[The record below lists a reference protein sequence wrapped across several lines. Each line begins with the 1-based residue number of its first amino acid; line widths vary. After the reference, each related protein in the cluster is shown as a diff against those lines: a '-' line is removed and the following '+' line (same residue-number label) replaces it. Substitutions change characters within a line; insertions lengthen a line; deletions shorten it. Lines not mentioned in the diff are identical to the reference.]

1 MSRQSA
7 DVVIIGSGP
16 TGSAYARVI
25 RNDWPEARILMVEA
39 GPQILPQKGA
49 HLDNIAD
56 LDERAAFEVYAQGGD
71 RSPRMP
77 INKEEWEARRARW

>member
-1 MSRQSA
+1 MSGQSA

-16 TGSAYARVI
+16 TGSAYARII
-25 RNDWPEARILMVEA
+25 RNNWPEARILMVEA

-56 LDERAAFEVYAQGGD
+56 LDERAAFEV
-71 RSPRMP
+71 
-77 INKEEWEARRARW
+77 RA